1 MKSILFLASIAS
13 SASLMATLPT
23 ITANSVTMTQDQ
35 ASRLV
40 TISYTLQDAPAIVT
54 VDIQTNGVSI
64 GAEKFQYV
72 GGDVNMKVQP
82 GTHQITWQPMVEWPS
97 APHRLIASGV
107 KAVVK
112 AWACDDP
119 PPYLVVDLAINNAYR
134 FYPCVEAIPG
144 GLTNDVSY
152 KMDKMVMR
160 RIPAKNVTWRMGS
173 PSTEPGN
180 ANFPQ
185 GSETPHYV
193 RLTND
198 YYMCVF
204 EVTQKQM
211 SHFIPGNVDFMA
223 AVWAGHEG
231 DTRPM
236 INLTIFDIRG
246 VTKWGVTGSSNE
258 MPDNLDEASAN
269 SPIAILRSNTGLAF
283 NLPTDAQ
290 WEYACRAGTST
301 GVNNGC
307 ESGSFSTYDDIAWH
321 NGNTTSNMVVGL
333 KQPNNWGLYDMLGNV
348 EEYVL
353 DKYLGPTNK
362 TDTVGAAAYVASFG
376 EGYQPGDVVVE
387 PRIGFGTY
395 GERTISN
402 VNTCKQVYRGS
413 CWKWTA
419 STRMRSGGRCV
430 SEDQNS
436 PTVHRSVH
444 RGFRLVCPTRF

>member
-35 ASRLV
+35 SSRLV

-119 PPYLVVDLAINNAYR
+119 PPYLVVDLAIEKGYR

-144 GLTNDVSY
+144 GLTNNPSY

-173 PSTEPGN
+173 PSSEPG
-180 ANFPQ
+180 AQNFPRE
-185 GSETPHYV
+185 SEIPHYV
-193 RLTND
+193 MLTKD
-198 YYMCVF
+198 YYMGVF

-211 SHFIPGNVDFMA
+211 THFILKGSNFVSNGPTTK
-223 AVWAGHEG
+223 G
-231 DTRPM
+231 DTLPM
-236 INLTIFDIRG
+236 TYLTICDIRG
-246 VTKWGVTGSSNE
+246 MPEDNSNDGKIGYAGIMSE
-258 MPDNLDEASAN
+258 DLDDAYIK
-269 SPIAILRSNTGLAF
+269 SPIGILRTLTGLSF

-301 GVNNGC
+301 GLNNGQ
-307 ESGSFSTYDDIAWH
+307 EASSFTKMLDIAWCKE
-321 NGNTTSNMVVGL
+321 NAVGINVVGTR
-333 KQPNNWGLYDMLGNV
+333 KANDWGLYDMHGNV
-348 EEYVL
+348 EEWCL
-353 DKYLGPTNK
+353 DRYTEGDEFLK
-362 TDTVGAAAYVASFG
+362 TFG
-376 EGYQPGDVVVE
+376 EDYQPGDVVVD
-387 PRIGFGTY
+387 PRVEGSTANTAYRVIRSSRWNADSPSRFRSAGRKTSSQAASN
-395 GERTISN
+395 RTQ
-402 VNTCKQVYRGS
+402 T
-413 CWKWTA
+413 
-419 STRMRSGGRCV
+419 
-430 SEDQNS
+430 
-436 PTVHRSVH
+436 
-444 RGFRLVCPTRF
+444 RGFRLVCPISIP